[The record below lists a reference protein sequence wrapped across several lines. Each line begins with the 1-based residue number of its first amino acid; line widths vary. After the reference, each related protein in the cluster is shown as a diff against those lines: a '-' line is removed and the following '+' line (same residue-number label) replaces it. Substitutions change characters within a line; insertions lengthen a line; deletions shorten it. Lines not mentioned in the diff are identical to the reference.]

1 MINSTA
7 SLCLLRTIM
16 YPEHG
21 KNIISVEGDIII
33 SKIIGAFNAEGIDK
47 SIADLKVAIDS
58 FCQNEFKLL
67 VNYIDTE
74 GGTPEVYEKINE
86 FNIWLK
92 SKNMVAKALV
102 SNSNVVLS
110 IRESRTPK
118 GMSLNE
124 RVFDDEVNAI
134 IWLKSQ
140 TLQAI

>member
-1 MINSTA
+1 
-7 SLCLLRTIM
+7 M